1 MKSHSYVRLG
11 FNVPTRKFEIKF
23 LLVLVDTFDVDVSVR
38 INPVDDS
45 LQTDAL

>member
-1 MKSHSYVRLG
+1 MSPKEMDKSQA
-11 FNVPTRKFEIKF
+11 RKFEIKF